1 MWGVAGSPSTHD
13 RAWKAVPSGRI
24 VVVGGANLDVFGF
37 SDDRFLPRDSNP
49 GRIEESPG
57 GVARNIA
64 ENLARLGIETHLIT
78 AFGSDASGR
87 HLAEECRRDGIL
99 SEASLSVEHVPGSR
113 YLAIL
118 DEDGNLAAAVSDM
131 RAMDALTPAAL
142 ADRTKLFATADL
154 IVADTNMPAESLK
167 WLAREFSAKL
177 LLDPVSAAKASRAVG
192 ALPHVH
198 TLKLNA
204 LEASVILGREVDPAL
219 ESDIAR
225 AGADLLELGVERV
238 FITLGPLGVFAQD
251 AGATVRLDAPSVR
264 VANATGAGDA
274 FTAGVACATLQGL
287 TLLESAALG
296 SAMAAAALASKRTVS
311 ESVEL
316 SVIRSAMKEILS

>member
-1 MWGVAGSPSTHD
+1 VRVAGAPSTHE
-13 RAWKAVPSGRI
+13 RGRTTAPAGRI

-37 SDDRFLPRDSNP
+37 SDAQFIPRDSNP

-78 AFGSDASGR
+78 AFGCDATGL

-99 SEASLSVEHVPGSR
+99 ADSSLSVEHVPGSR

-118 DEDGNLAAAVSDM
+118 DDDGNLASAVSDM
-131 RAMDALTPAAL
+131 RALDALTPAVL
-142 ADRTKLFATADL
+142 ADRTELLASADL
-154 IVADTNMPAESLK
+154 IVADTNLPLESLR
-167 WLAREFSAKL
+167 WLARESTTKL
-177 LLDPVSAAKASRAVG
+177 LLDPVSAAKASRARG

-204 LEASVILGREVDPAL
+204 LEAGAILGREVNPTTENDVV
-219 ESDIAR
+219 R
-225 AGADLLELGVERV
+225 AGEDLRALGAKRV
-238 FITLGPLGVFAQD
+238 FVTLGPLGVFAQD
-251 AGATVRLDAPSVR
+251 AGGTVRLAAPPVR

-274 FTAGVACATLQGL
+274 FTAGVACGTLQGM
-287 TLLESAALG
+287 TLPECAALG
-296 SAMAAAALASKRTVS
+296 SAMAAAALTSKRTVS
-311 ESVEL
+311 ESIDL
-316 SVIRSAMKEILS
+316 SAIRSAMKEILS

>member
-1 MWGVAGSPSTHD
+1 VRVAGAPSTHE
-13 RAWKAVPSGRI
+13 RGCETAPIGRI

-37 SDDRFLPRDSNP
+37 SDARFIPRDSNP

-64 ENLARLGIETHLIT
+64 ENLARLGIETHLVT

-99 SEASLSVEHVPGSR
+99 ADSSLFVEHVPGSR

-118 DEDGNLAAAVSDM
+118 DEDGNLASAVSDM
-131 RAMDALTPAAL
+131 RALDALTPAKL
-142 ADRTKLFATADL
+142 GDRTRLLASADL
-154 IVADTNMPAESLK
+154 IVADTNLPPESLQ
-167 WLAREFSAKL
+167 WLALESSTEL
-177 LLDPVSAAKASRAVG
+177 LLDPVSAAKASRARG

-204 LEASVILGREVDPAL
+204 LEAGVILGREVNPTIENDVT
-219 ESDIAR
+219 R
-225 AGADLLELGVERV
+225 AGEDLLALGVKRV
-238 FITLGPLGVFAQD
+238 FVTLGPLGVFAQD

-264 VANATGAGDA
+264 IANATGAGDA
-274 FTAGVACATLQGL
+274 FTAGVACGTLQGM
-287 TLLESAALG
+287 TLLECAALG

-311 ESVEL
+311 ESIDL
-316 SVIRSAMKEILS
+316 SAVRSVMKEILS